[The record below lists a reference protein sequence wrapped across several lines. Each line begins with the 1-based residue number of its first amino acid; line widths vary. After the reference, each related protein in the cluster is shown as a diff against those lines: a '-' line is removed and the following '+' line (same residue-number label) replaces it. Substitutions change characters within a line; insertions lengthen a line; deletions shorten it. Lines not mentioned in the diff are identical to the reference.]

1 MLAFTTRKVKVK
13 GLDDAKYIAAATYVT
28 SIVGAIIIVSTYL
41 LKDFVNGFAALFCT
55 GLFIGTT
62 FILALIF
69 VPKVYEKVILKMW
82 QCVSSIYV

>member
-28 SIVGAIIIVSTYL
+28 SIAWSVTIVSTYSL
-41 LKDFVNGFAALFCT
+41 NEFVNGFAALFCT